1 LAIKSVLSQT
11 IPIHEIIVSND
22 CSTDDTR
29 NVLGILGKEIPN
41 LKCIHQI
48 VNLGI
53 SRNAKAC
60 MEMAE
65 GNFII
70 RLDSDDILKP
80 NYAEQ
85 LGNQLILHPL
95 AGYAHA
101 AVQQIDQ
108 FGNFKKVRS
117 LARLSGYQDSN
128 MALKDAIKGF
138 KVAANIIM
146 YKTEALRAVS
156 FSPSP
161 INFAEDYY
169 LTSSLS
175 SAGFGNVYLDKVL
188 SEYRVWKDRGKT
200 RSKRKLIE
208 ISGLNAVIEDVL
220 EPAYKIRNWS
230 FKPIIQMRKSLAI
243 QHSDCL
249 AWSIYSDSEKTEL
262 KKAIFELDSSGK
274 VKIIGFLYQ
283 KGFGFIID
291 SYKHLKNNA
300 KLILKGIYAQYRR
313 YTSQTFS
320 INPQK
325 DM

>member
-11 IPIHEIIVSND
+11 ISLHEIIVSND
-22 CSTDDTR
+22 CSTDDTQS
-29 NVLGILGKEIPN
+29 VLKILAKEIPN
-41 LKCIHQI
+41 LKCIHQKI
-48 VNLGI
+48 NLGI
-53 SRNAKAC
+53 SKNVKAC

-65 GNFII
+65 GDFII

-80 NYAEQ
+80 DYAEQ
-85 LGNQLILHPL
+85 LANQFILHPL

-108 FGNFKKVRS
+108 FGHFRKVRS

-128 MALKDAIKGF
+128 MALKDASKGF

-146 YKTEALRAVS
+146 YKTEALRAVN

-169 LTSSLS
+169 LTASLS

-188 SEYRVWKDRGKT
+188 SEYRVWEDRGKT

-208 ISGLNAVIEDVL
+208 ISGLNIVITDVL
-220 EPAYKIRNWS
+220 EPAYKVKNWS
-230 FKPIIQMRKSLAI
+230 LKPIIQMRQSLAI

-249 AWSIYSDSEKTEL
+249 AWSIYSESEKTEL
-262 KKAIFELDSSGK
+262 KKAILELDSSWK

-283 KGFGFIID
+283 KKFGFIID
-291 SYKHLKNNA
+291 GYKHLKSST
-300 KLILKGIYAQYRR
+300 KLILKALYANYRKYISR
-313 YTSQTFS
+313 SF
-320 INPQK
+320 PLAR
-325 DM
+325 